1 MGFIDELKQ
10 FAAKGNA
17 VDMAVGILVGGAF
30 TKIVNSIVADLLMPP
45 IGVLIGGVDFKDLKW
60 VLTEKEVDGQMVP
73 DAAIAWGKFVNNC
86 VEFVIVVLCAF
97 IVVKL
102 MNKVIAMRL
111 SDMRAAVE
119 GIQSAADLKKVTAK
133 LDDVKKMID

>member
-1 MGFIDELKQ
+1 MGFIEELKQ

-30 TKIVNSIVADLLMPP
+30 TKIVNSIVSDLLMPP
-45 IGVLIGGVDFKDLKW
+45 IGLLIGGVDFKQLQIPLKTEMKDGVETVTVSIKYGQFFNNLIEFAII
-60 VLTEKEVDGQMVP
+60 VL
-73 DAAIAWGKFVNNC
+73 A
-86 VEFVIVVLCAF
+86 AF

>member
-30 TKIVNSIVADLLMPP
+30 TKIVNSVVSDLLMPP
-45 IGVLIGGVDFKDLKW
+45 IGVLIGGVDFKQLQW
-60 VLTEKEVDGQMVP
+60 VLTEKTVDGAQVP
-73 DAAIAWGKFVNNC
+73 DAVIAWGKFVNNC
-86 VEFVIVVLCAF
+86 VEFAIVVLCAF

-102 MNKVIAMRL
+102 MNKVIALRIA
-111 SDMRAAVE
+111 DVRAAVE
-119 GIQSAADLKKVTAK
+119 GIQNAADLKKVAGK
-133 LDDVKKMID
+133 IDDVKKMID